1 MRFGKTRLAPVVSC
15 AGRRFGL
22 ALALMVAG
30 GAVQGAAADSQARTI
45 SLHHIHTKEDLTVT
59 FKRNG
64 RFDDAAVGKLNWFL
78 RDWRRDEQ
86 TKIDPQLF
94 DMMWEVAQEVGGSEP
109 IHIISAYR
117 SPATNAMLRR
127 RGRGVAQFSQHMMGK
142 AIDFTIPN
150 APLEKLRVAG
160 LRLHGGGVGYYPS
173 SGAPFVHMDTGS
185 IRHWPRMTREQLVR
199 AFPNGRTVHVPSDGN
214 PLPGYELALADVQKR
229 GSKSV
234 TSLAASRGGVQTAS
248 TEKPGFFAR
257 LLGAKDEDEEEAPV
271 QTRRRGTATAAL
283 PSEEAEEKSLQLAS
297 AIPMPRAQPFTRP
310 QAAEIAA
317 AVPEISSQSVRPS
330 SGAYALASANPNS
343 AQIVEARGVWGGA
356 RERAADAVRAAPANE
371 PRLAWSVGPQGRTL
385 GEHSTVRKSGERPRG
400 VAVASAGGDFTG
412 SLPPWPDSGNKE
424 GRVPSEMVLAY
435 AAAGPAETIV
445 RPTIVGS
452 AMRLSSPPKPAAPR
466 RAGSNL
472 SQQDPW
478 LRGLVLAPSIKAS
491 MAVAVLGAPDYR
503 ALASFMHKP
512 RAIVPV
518 RFTTEAEGDMPS
530 DRFQGKALEFPA
542 TIRFGGIMTARAN

>member
-1 MRFGKTRLAPVVSC
+1 MTFSNARLALTVSRP
-15 AGRRFGL
+15 GLGL
-22 ALALMVAG
+22 ALALIFAG
-30 GAVQGAAADSQARTI
+30 GSVQDVAAESQSRTI

-64 RFDDAAVGKLNWFL
+64 RFDDAAIGKLNWFL

-94 DMMWEVAQEVGGSEP
+94 DMLWEVSQEVGGSEP

-127 RGRGVAQFSQHMMGK
+127 RGRGVAQFSQHMLGK

-150 APLEKLRVAG
+150 APLEKLRIAG

-185 IRHWPRMTREQLVR
+185 IRHWPRMTRDQLVR

-229 GSKSV
+229 GGKSSY

-248 TEKPGFFAR
+248 KEKPGFFAK
-257 LLGAKDEDEEEAPV
+257 LLGAKDEDEEELTSQP
-271 QTRRRGTATAAL
+271 RRGRTATASLAG
-283 PSEEAEEKSLQLAS
+283 EEAEEKPVQLAS
-297 AIPMPRAQPFTRP
+297 AVPMPRVRPFARSDT
-310 QAAEIAA
+310 AEIASA
-317 AVPEISSQSVRPS
+317 ARELSSQSARPNPN
-330 SGAYALASANPNS
+330 AYAMASNNPNA
-343 AQIVEARGVWGGA
+343 AQIVQSRGVWGGA
-356 RERAADAVRAAPANE
+356 REREADASRAPINE
-371 PRLAWSVGPQGRTL
+371 PRLAWNAGPPGRTL
-385 GEHSTVRKSGERPRG
+385 AEHAAERKAADRARTV
-400 VAVASAGGDFTG
+400 VVASAGDLTG

-452 AMRLSSPPKPAAPR
+452 AMRLSSAPKPAAPR
-466 RAGSNL
+466 RGASVL
-472 SQQDPW
+472 QQDPW

-503 ALASFMHKP
+503 ALANFMHKP
-512 RAIVPV
+512 RAVVPV
-518 RFTTEAEGDMPS
+518 RFTADTETDRAF